1 MSDLCRGGTQLNQ
14 SAVRKMIGKQVYA
27 VHKRGGKITGKLVK
41 VSGNTLYLQP
51 LSKSSKKVRTN
62 AIIPLALFD
71 LLAIGT
77 SPYAYG
83 AAPFYGGY
91 PGAYGAAPFYGG
103 YPGVFW

>member
-51 LSKSSKKVRTN
+51 LNKSSKKVRTS

-77 SPYAYG
+77 SPFAFG
-83 AAPFYGGY
+83 GSPFFGGF
-91 PGAYGAAPFYGG
+91 PGGFGRPPFFGG
-103 YPGVFW
+103 FW